1 MQGTD
6 VAIIGIKLAFS
17 LAALV
22 LILVV
27 VVRPIWRMLGTKPEI
42 LDSLST
48 LAQMPLEEE
57 EELEIPTGDGKPDR
71 LGMINSAKSDP
82 ARTAMLVSRW
92 LKERK

>member
-1 MQGTD
+1 MQETD
-6 VAIIGIKLAFS
+6 TAILGIKLAFS

-22 LILVV
+22 LIVFVIL
-27 VVRPIWRMLGTKPEI
+27 RPIWRMLGTKPDI

-57 EELEIPTGDGKPDR
+57 LEIPTGDAKPDR
-71 LGMINSAKSDP
+71 AELIDSARSDP
-82 ARTAMLVSRW
+82 GRTAMLVSRW